1 MGKYSITQLATI
13 LVKKNGIS
21 NDEALK
27 FVTAIFDIVK
37 EGLETDKLVK
47 IKGFGTFKII
57 DVDPRESVNVNTGE
71 RVLINGHQKITFT
84 PDSVMKEMVNRPF
97 AQFETVVLNDG
108 VDFSDIDKLSN
119 INENIDK
126 QEETQEEL
134 QEIIQEEEEKKE
146 EGKEEV
152 HDITP
157 QESSNNDDVVR
168 NQTTISPTKEL
179 AETFTKETAEETSEK
194 QIEELAEK
202 PIEETAEKLIE
213 ESSEKQIEEP
223 AEKPIEETAEKLIEE
238 PAEKLIEEPAEK
250 QIEKPA
256 EEQIED
262 FDKEENSH
270 NFTTILL
277 SIASCLLLMAASA
290 YIGYLYGIEEGRH
303 QEKTSQISK
312 YSTYLDKQN
321 EELRTKRLAEE
332 AKATK
337 EAEKTKNDTTK
348 QTAKDNKTDTT
359 TNNKPKENNKT
370 KEDNNDD
377 NFSKYDTMDARV
389 RTGAYVIVGIDKYI
403 IVREG
408 QTVGKIAKALLGPG
422 MSCYIEVLNGVTENE
437 PLKEGTKIKIPKLR
451 HKKAA
456 KKK

>member
-146 EGKEEV
+146 EGEKEERKEEV

-179 AETFTKETAEETSEK
+179 AETFTKETAEET
-194 QIEELAEK
+194 
-202 PIEETAEKLIE
+202 AEKLIE

-223 AEKPIEETAEKLIEE
+223 AEDP
-238 PAEKLIEEPAEK
+238 
-250 QIEKPA
+250 
-256 EEQIED
+256 IED

-277 SIASCLLLMAASA
+277 SIASCLLLMSASA

-359 TNNKPKENNKT
+359 TNNQPKENNKT

>member
-126 QEETQEEL
+126 QEETQEEF

-179 AETFTKETAEETSEK
+179 AETSTKETAEETSEK

-213 ESSEKQIEEP
+213 EPAEKQIEEP
-223 AEKPIEETAEKLIEE
+223 AEDP
-238 PAEKLIEEPAEK
+238 
-250 QIEKPA
+250 
-256 EEQIED
+256 IED

-337 EAEKTKNDTTK
+337 EAKKTKNDTTK

-359 TNNKPKENNKT
+359 TNNQPKENNKT

-377 NFSKYDTMDARV
+377 NFSKYNTMDKRV

>member
-146 EGKEEV
+146 EGEKEERKEEV

-179 AETFTKETAEETSEK
+179 AETSTKETAEETS
-194 QIEELAEK
+194 
-202 PIEETAEKLIE
+202 EKLIE
-213 ESSEKQIEEP
+213 ESSEKQIEET

-238 PAEKLIEEPAEK
+238 PAEDP
-250 QIEKPA
+250 
-256 EEQIED
+256 IED

-348 QTAKDNKTDTT
+348 QTAKDNKTDKT
-359 TNNKPKENNKT
+359 TNNQPKENNKT

-377 NFSKYDTMDARV
+377 NFSKYNTMDARV

>member
-179 AETFTKETAEETSEK
+179 AETSTKETAEETSEK
-194 QIEELAEK
+194 L
-202 PIEETAEKLIE
+202 IEETSDKLIE
-213 ESSEKQIEEP
+213 EP
-223 AEKPIEETAEKLIEE
+223 TEKLIEE
-238 PAEKLIEEPAEK
+238 PAEDP
-250 QIEKPA
+250 
-256 EEQIED
+256 IED

-359 TNNKPKENNKT
+359 TNNQPKENNKT
-370 KEDNNDD
+370 KEDNDDD
-377 NFSKYDTMDARV
+377 NFSKYNTMDKRV

>member
-213 ESSEKQIEEP
+213 EPAEKQIEEP
-223 AEKPIEETAEKLIEE
+223 AEDP
-238 PAEKLIEEPAEK
+238 
-250 QIEKPA
+250 
-256 EEQIED
+256 IED

-348 QTAKDNKTDTT
+348 QTAKDNKTDKT
-359 TNNKPKENNKT
+359 TNNQPKENNKT

>member
-134 QEIIQEEEEKKE
+134 QEIIQEEEEEEKKEEGKKE
-146 EGKEEV
+146 EGKEDV

-157 QESSNNDDVVR
+157 QESSTNDDVVR

-179 AETFTKETAEETSEK
+179 AETSTKETTEKLIEESSEK
-194 QIEELAEK
+194 PIEEPAEKLIEELAEK

-213 ESSEKQIEEP
+213 EP
-223 AEKPIEETAEKLIEE
+223 TEKLIEE
-238 PAEKLIEEPAEK
+238 PAEDP
-250 QIEKPA
+250 
-256 EEQIED
+256 IED

-377 NFSKYDTMDARV
+377 NFSKYNTMDKRV

>member
-134 QEIIQEEEEKKE
+134 QEIIQEEEEEKKEEGKKE

-179 AETFTKETAEETSEK
+179 AETSTK
-194 QIEELAEK
+194 
-202 PIEETAEKLIE
+202 ETAEKLIE
-213 ESSEKQIEEP
+213 ESSEKPIEEP
-223 AEKPIEETAEKLIEE
+223 AEKPIEETAEKQIEETAEKLIEE
-238 PAEKLIEEPAEK
+238 PAEKL
-250 QIEKPA
+250 
-256 EEQIED
+256 IED

>member
-146 EGKEEV
+146 EGEKEERKEEV

-194 QIEELAEK
+194 QIEE
-202 PIEETAEKLIE
+202 
-213 ESSEKQIEEP
+213 P

-238 PAEKLIEEPAEK
+238 PTDKQIEEPAED
-250 QIEKPA
+250 P
-256 EEQIED
+256 IED

>member
-126 QEETQEEL
+126 QEETQEEV
-134 QEIIQEEEEKKE
+134 QEIIQEEEEQKE

-179 AETFTKETAEETSEK
+179 AETSTKETAEETAEK

-213 ESSEKQIEEP
+213 EPAEKQIEEP
-223 AEKPIEETAEKLIEE
+223 AEDP
-238 PAEKLIEEPAEK
+238 
-250 QIEKPA
+250 
-256 EEQIED
+256 IED

-277 SIASCLLLMAASA
+277 SIASCLLLMSASA

-348 QTAKDNKTDTT
+348 QTAKDNKTDKT
-359 TNNKPKENNKT
+359 TNNQPKENNKT

>member
-126 QEETQEEL
+126 QEETQEEF
-134 QEIIQEEEEKKE
+134 QEIIQEEEEKKEEGKKE

-213 ESSEKQIEEP
+213 EPAEKQIEEP
-223 AEKPIEETAEKLIEE
+223 AEDP
-238 PAEKLIEEPAEK
+238 
-250 QIEKPA
+250 
-256 EEQIED
+256 IED

-377 NFSKYDTMDARV
+377 NFSKYNTMDARV

-408 QTVGKIAKALLGPG
+408 QTVGKIANALLGPG

>member
-126 QEETQEEL
+126 QEETQEEF

-194 QIEELAEK
+194 QIEE
-202 PIEETAEKLIE
+202 
-213 ESSEKQIEEP
+213 P

-238 PAEKLIEEPAEK
+238 PTDKQIEEPAED
-250 QIEKPA
+250 P
-256 EEQIED
+256 IED

-277 SIASCLLLMAASA
+277 SRASCLLLMSASA

>member
-126 QEETQEEL
+126 QEETQEEF

-179 AETFTKETAEETSEK
+179 AETSTK
-194 QIEELAEK
+194 
-202 PIEETAEKLIE
+202 ETAEKLIE
-213 ESSEKQIEEP
+213 ESSEKPIEEP
-223 AEKPIEETAEKLIEE
+223 TEKLIEE
-238 PAEKLIEEPAEK
+238 PAEDP
-250 QIEKPA
+250 
-256 EEQIED
+256 IED

-377 NFSKYDTMDARV
+377 NFSKYDNMDARV

>member
-126 QEETQEEL
+126 QEETQEEF

-179 AETFTKETAEETSEK
+179 AETSTKETA
-194 QIEELAEK
+194 
-202 PIEETAEKLIE
+202 
-213 ESSEKQIEEP
+213 
-223 AEKPIEETAEKLIEE
+223 EETAEKLIEE
-238 PAEKLIEEPAEK
+238 PAEDP
-250 QIEKPA
+250 
-256 EEQIED
+256 IED

>member
-179 AETFTKETAEETSEK
+179 AETSTK
-194 QIEELAEK
+194 
-202 PIEETAEKLIE
+202 ETAEKLIE
-213 ESSEKQIEEP
+213 ESSEKPIEEP
-223 AEKPIEETAEKLIEE
+223 AEKPSEETAEKQIEETAEKLIEE
-238 PAEKLIEEPAEK
+238 PAEKL
-250 QIEKPA
+250 
-256 EEQIED
+256 IED

-377 NFSKYDTMDARV
+377 NFSKYNTMDARV

>member
-146 EGKEEV
+146 EGEKEERKEEV

-179 AETFTKETAEETSEK
+179 AETSTKETAEETSEK
-194 QIEELAEK
+194 QIEESSEK
-202 PIEETAEKLIE
+202 QIEETAEKLIE

-223 AEKPIEETAEKLIEE
+223 AEK
-238 PAEKLIEEPAEK
+238 
-250 QIEKPA
+250 
-256 EEQIED
+256 QIED

-359 TNNKPKENNKT
+359 TNNQPKENNKT

-377 NFSKYDTMDARV
+377 NFSKYNTMDARV

-408 QTVGKIAKALLGPG
+408 QTVGKIAKVLLGPG

>member
-37 EGLETDKLVK
+37 EGLETDKIVK

-134 QEIIQEEEEKKE
+134 QEIIQEEEEEKKEEGKKE
-146 EGKEEV
+146 EGKEDV

-157 QESSNNDDVVR
+157 QESSTNDDVVR

-179 AETFTKETAEETSEK
+179 AETSTKETTEKLIEESSEK
-194 QIEELAEK
+194 PIEEPAEKLIEELAEK

-213 ESSEKQIEEP
+213 EPAEKQIEEP
-223 AEKPIEETAEKLIEE
+223 AEKP
-238 PAEKLIEEPAEK
+238 
-250 QIEKPA
+250 
-256 EEQIED
+256 IED

-337 EAEKTKNDTTK
+337 EAKKTKNDTTK

-359 TNNKPKENNKT
+359 TNNQPKENNKT

-377 NFSKYDTMDARV
+377 NFSKYNTMDKRV

-451 HKKAA
+451 HKKAT

>member
-146 EGKEEV
+146 EGKKEERKEEV

-157 QESSNNDDVVR
+157 EESSNKDDVVR

-179 AETFTKETAEETSEK
+179 AETSTKETAEETSEK

-213 ESSEKQIEEP
+213 EPAEKQIEEP
-223 AEKPIEETAEKLIEE
+223 AEDP
-238 PAEKLIEEPAEK
+238 
-250 QIEKPA
+250 
-256 EEQIED
+256 IED

-359 TNNKPKENNKT
+359 TNNQPKENNKT

-437 PLKEGTKIKIPKLR
+437 PLKEGTKLKIPKLR

>member
-1 MGKYSITQLATI
+1 
-13 LVKKNGIS
+13 
-21 NDEALK
+21 
-27 FVTAIFDIVK
+27 
-37 EGLETDKLVK
+37 
-47 IKGFGTFKII
+47 
-57 DVDPRESVNVNTGE
+57 
-71 RVLINGHQKITFT
+71 
-84 PDSVMKEMVNRPF
+84 MKEMVNRPF

-126 QEETQEEL
+126 QEEPQEEL
-134 QEIIQEEEEKKE
+134 QEIIQEEEEKKEEGKKE

-179 AETFTKETAEETSEK
+179 AETFTKETAEET
-194 QIEELAEK
+194 
-202 PIEETAEKLIE
+202 
-213 ESSEKQIEEP
+213 
-223 AEKPIEETAEKLIEE
+223 AEKLIEE
-238 PAEKLIEEPAEK
+238 PAEDP
-250 QIEKPA
+250 
-256 EEQIED
+256 IED

-377 NFSKYDTMDARV
+377 NFSKYDNMDARV

>member
-146 EGKEEV
+146 EGEKEERKEEV

-179 AETFTKETAEETSEK
+179 AETSTKETA
-194 QIEELAEK
+194 
-202 PIEETAEKLIE
+202 EETAEKLIE
-213 ESSEKQIEEP
+213 ETSDKLIEEP
-223 AEKPIEETAEKLIEE
+223 TEKLIEE
-238 PAEKLIEEPAEK
+238 PAEDP
-250 QIEKPA
+250 
-256 EEQIED
+256 IED

-359 TNNKPKENNKT
+359 TNNQPKENNKT

-377 NFSKYDTMDARV
+377 NFSKYNTMDARV

-451 HKKAA
+451 HKKAT

>member
-146 EGKEEV
+146 EGEKEERKEEV

-179 AETFTKETAEETSEK
+179 AETSTK
-194 QIEELAEK
+194 
-202 PIEETAEKLIE
+202 
-213 ESSEKQIEEP
+213 
-223 AEKPIEETAEKLIEE
+223 ETAEKLIEE
-238 PAEKLIEEPAEK
+238 PAEDP
-250 QIEKPA
+250 
-256 EEQIED
+256 IED

-359 TNNKPKENNKT
+359 TNNQPKENNKT

>member
-134 QEIIQEEEEKKE
+134 QEIIQEEEE
-146 EGKEEV
+146 GKEEV

-179 AETFTKETAEETSEK
+179 AETSTKETAEETSEK
-194 QIEELAEK
+194 QIQELA
-202 PIEETAEKLIE
+202 
-213 ESSEKQIEEP
+213 EKQIEE
-223 AEKPIEETAEKLIEE
+223 
-238 PAEKLIEEPAEK
+238 
-250 QIEKPA
+250 PA

-348 QTAKDNKTDTT
+348 QTAKDNKTDKT
-359 TNNKPKENNKT
+359 TNNQPKENNKT

-377 NFSKYDTMDARV
+377 NFSKYNTMDARV

>member
-71 RVLINGHQKITFT
+71 RVLINGHQKITFI

-179 AETFTKETAEETSEK
+179 AETSTKETAEETSEK

-213 ESSEKQIEEP
+213 E
-223 AEKPIEETAEKLIEE
+223 
-238 PAEKLIEEPAEK
+238 PAEKLIEEPAED
-250 QIEKPA
+250 P
-256 EEQIED
+256 IED

-359 TNNKPKENNKT
+359 TNNQPKENNKT

>member
-146 EGKEEV
+146 EGEKEERKEEV

-179 AETFTKETAEETSEK
+179 AETFTKETAE
-194 QIEELAEK
+194 
-202 PIEETAEKLIE
+202 
-213 ESSEKQIEEP
+213 
-223 AEKPIEETAEKLIEE
+223 KLIEE
-238 PAEKLIEEPAEK
+238 PAEDP
-250 QIEKPA
+250 
-256 EEQIED
+256 IED

>member
-134 QEIIQEEEEKKE
+134 QEIIQEEEEEKKE
-146 EGKEEV
+146 EGKKEEEKEEV

-157 QESSNNDDVVR
+157 QESSTNDDVVR

-179 AETFTKETAEETSEK
+179 AETSTKETTEKLIEESSEK
-194 QIEELAEK
+194 PIEEPAEKLIEELAEK

-213 ESSEKQIEEP
+213 EPAEKQIEEP
-223 AEKPIEETAEKLIEE
+223 AEDP
-238 PAEKLIEEPAEK
+238 
-250 QIEKPA
+250 
-256 EEQIED
+256 IED

-337 EAEKTKNDTTK
+337 EAKKTKNDTTK

-359 TNNKPKENNKT
+359 TNNQPKENNKT

>member
-146 EGKEEV
+146 EGEKEERKEEV

-179 AETFTKETAEETSEK
+179 AETSTK
-194 QIEELAEK
+194 
-202 PIEETAEKLIE
+202 ETAEKLIE
-213 ESSEKQIEEP
+213 ESSEKPIEEP

-238 PAEKLIEEPAEK
+238 PAEKLIEEPAE
-250 QIEKPA
+250 EL
-256 EEQIED
+256 IED

-321 EELRTKRLAEE
+321 EELRTKRLVEE

>member
-179 AETFTKETAEETSEK
+179 AETSTKETAEETSEK

-213 ESSEKQIEEP
+213 EPAEKQIEEP
-223 AEKPIEETAEKLIEE
+223 AEDP
-238 PAEKLIEEPAEK
+238 
-250 QIEKPA
+250 
-256 EEQIED
+256 IED

-321 EELRTKRLAEE
+321 EELRTKRLVEE

-377 NFSKYDTMDARV
+377 NFSKYNTMDKRV

>member
-146 EGKEEV
+146 EGEKEERKEEV

-179 AETFTKETAEETSEK
+179 AETSTKETAEETSEK

-213 ESSEKQIEEP
+213 E
-223 AEKPIEETAEKLIEE
+223 
-238 PAEKLIEEPAEK
+238 PAEKLIEE
-250 QIEKPA
+250 QA
-256 EEQIED
+256 EELIED

-321 EELRTKRLAEE
+321 EELRTKRLVEE
-332 AKATK
+332 AKAATK

>member
-157 QESSNNDDVVR
+157 QESTNNDDVVR

-179 AETFTKETAEETSEK
+179 AETSTKETAEETSEK
-194 QIEELAEK
+194 QIEE
-202 PIEETAEKLIE
+202 
-213 ESSEKQIEEP
+213 SSEKQ
-223 AEKPIEETAEKLIEE
+223 IEETAEKLIEE
-238 PAEKLIEEPAEK
+238 PAEKLIEEPAED
-250 QIEKPA
+250 P
-256 EEQIED
+256 IED

>member
-179 AETFTKETAEETSEK
+179 AETSTKETSEETSK
-194 QIEELAEK
+194 
-202 PIEETAEKLIE
+202 KLIE
-213 ESSEKQIEEP
+213 ESSEKQ
-223 AEKPIEETAEKLIEE
+223 IEETAEKLIEE
-238 PAEKLIEEPAEK
+238 PAEKQIEEPAED
-250 QIEKPA
+250 P
-256 EEQIED
+256 IED

>member
-194 QIEELAEK
+194 L
-202 PIEETAEKLIE
+202 
-213 ESSEKQIEEP
+213 IEEP
-223 AEKPIEETAEKLIEE
+223 AEKPIEETSEKLIEE
-238 PAEKLIEEPAEK
+238 STDKQIEEPAED
-250 QIEKPA
+250 P
-256 EEQIED
+256 IED

-377 NFSKYDTMDARV
+377 NFSKYDNMDARV

>member
-126 QEETQEEL
+126 QEETQEEI

-179 AETFTKETAEETSEK
+179 AETSTKETAEETSEK

-213 ESSEKQIEEP
+213 EPTDKQIEEP
-223 AEKPIEETAEKLIEE
+223 AEDP
-238 PAEKLIEEPAEK
+238 
-250 QIEKPA
+250 
-256 EEQIED
+256 IED

-359 TNNKPKENNKT
+359 TNNQPKENNKT

>member
-179 AETFTKETAEETSEK
+179 AETSTKETAEETSEK

-213 ESSEKQIEEP
+213 EPAEKQIEEP
-223 AEKPIEETAEKLIEE
+223 AEDP
-238 PAEKLIEEPAEK
+238 
-250 QIEKPA
+250 
-256 EEQIED
+256 IED

-359 TNNKPKENNKT
+359 TNNQPKENNKT

-451 HKKAA
+451 HKKAT

>member
-13 LVKKNGIS
+13 LVKKNGTS

-126 QEETQEEL
+126 QEETQEEI

-157 QESSNNDDVVR
+157 QENSTNDDVVR
-168 NQTTISPTKEL
+168 NQTTISPTKEF
-179 AETFTKETAEETSEK
+179 AETFTEETS
-194 QIEELAEK
+194 
-202 PIEETAEKLIE
+202 EKLIE

-238 PAEKLIEEPAEK
+238 PAEKLIEEPAED
-250 QIEKPA
+250 P
-256 EEQIED
+256 IED

-359 TNNKPKENNKT
+359 TNNQPKENNKT
-370 KEDNNDD
+370 KEDNNGD
-377 NFSKYDTMDARV
+377 NFSKYNTMDKRV

-408 QTVGKIAKALLGPG
+408 QTVGKIANALLGPG

>member
-146 EGKEEV
+146 EGEKEERKEEV

-179 AETFTKETAEETSEK
+179 AETSTKETAEETSEK

-213 ESSEKQIEEP
+213 E
-223 AEKPIEETAEKLIEE
+223 
-238 PAEKLIEEPAEK
+238 PAEK
-250 QIEKPA
+250 QIEEPA

-377 NFSKYDTMDARV
+377 NFSKYNTMDKRV

>member
-134 QEIIQEEEEKKE
+134 QEIIQEEEEKKDEGEKE

-168 NQTTISPTKEL
+168 NQTTISPTKEF

-194 QIEELAEK
+194 
-202 PIEETAEKLIE
+202 
-213 ESSEKQIEEP
+213 
-223 AEKPIEETAEKLIEE
+223 
-238 PAEKLIEEPAEK
+238 LIEEPAEK
-250 QIEKPA
+250 QIEEPA
-256 EEQIED
+256 EDPIED

-321 EELRTKRLAEE
+321 EELRTKRLVEE
-332 AKATK
+332 AKAATK

-377 NFSKYDTMDARV
+377 NFSKYNTMDARV

-451 HKKAA
+451 HKKAT

>member
-126 QEETQEEL
+126 QEEPQEEL
-134 QEIIQEEEEKKE
+134 QEIIQEEEEKKEEGKKE

-179 AETFTKETAEETSEK
+179 AETSTKETAEETSEK

-213 ESSEKQIEEP
+213 EPAEKQIEEP
-223 AEKPIEETAEKLIEE
+223 AEDP
-238 PAEKLIEEPAEK
+238 
-250 QIEKPA
+250 
-256 EEQIED
+256 IED

-277 SIASCLLLMAASA
+277 SIASCLLLMSASA

-359 TNNKPKENNKT
+359 TNNQPKENNKT

>member
-134 QEIIQEEEEKKE
+134 QEIIQEEEEQKE

-168 NQTTISPTKEL
+168 NQTTISTTKEL
-179 AETFTKETAEETSEK
+179 AETSTK
-194 QIEELAEK
+194 
-202 PIEETAEKLIE
+202 ETAEKLIE
-213 ESSEKQIEEP
+213 ESSEK
-223 AEKPIEETAEKLIEE
+223 LIEE
-238 PAEKLIEEPAEK
+238 PAEDP
-250 QIEKPA
+250 
-256 EEQIED
+256 IED

-359 TNNKPKENNKT
+359 TNNQPKENNKT

-451 HKKAA
+451 HKKAT